1 MSDGKITLKVATPK
15 GVFEGTFAVSQK
27 VSEVIAVIVKE
38 QGLVAGDAFELAFDG
53 TPLKPDSQPIGS
65 FGLEDGA
72 VLDLVASG
80 SGV

>member
-1 MSDGKITLKVATPK
+1 MSDGKITLKVGTPR
-15 GVFEGTFAVSQK
+15 GVFEGTFDISDK
-27 VSEVIAVIVKE
+27 VSEVIAVIIKA
-38 QGLVAGDAFELAFDG
+38 QGLVEGDAFELAFDG
-53 TPLKPDSQPIGS
+53 KPLAPDSPIGS

>member
-1 MSDGKITLKVATPK
+1 MSDGKITFKVATSK
-15 GVFEGTFAVSQK
+15 GVFEGTFDVSDK
-27 VSEVIAVIVKE
+27 VHDVIVVIVKD
-38 QGLVAGDAFELAFDG
+38 QGLVEGDAFELAWDG
-53 TPLKPDSQPIGS
+53 TPLGPDRQIGS

>member
-1 MSDGKITLKVATPK
+1 MSDGKITLKVGTPK
-15 GVFEGTFAVSQK
+15 GVFEATFD
-27 VSEVIAVIVKE
+27 VSEKVYEVIQTIVKE
-38 QGLVAGDAFELAFDG
+38 QGLVEGDAFELAFDG
-53 TPLKPDSQPIGS
+53 TPLDPDRAIGS

>member
-1 MSDGKITLKVATPK
+1 MSDGKITLKVGTPK
-15 GVFEGTFAVSQK
+15 GVFEATFD
-27 VSEVIAVIVKE
+27 VSEKVYEVIQTIVKE
-38 QGLVAGDAFELAFDG
+38 QGLVEGDAFELAFDG
-53 TPLKPDSQPIGS
+53 TSLAPDRAIGS

>member
-1 MSDGKITLKVATPK
+1 MNDGKITLKVGTLR
-15 GVFEGTFAVSQK
+15 GVFEGTFDISDK
-27 VSEVIAVIVKE
+27 VSEVISVIVKA
-38 QGLVAGDAFELAFDG
+38 QGLVEGDAFELAFDG
-53 TPLKPDSQPIGS
+53 TPLAPDSPIGS

>member
-1 MSDGKITLKVATPK
+1 MSDGKLTIKVATPR
-15 GVFEGTFAVSQK
+15 GVFEGTFDVSDK

-38 QGLVAGDAFELAFDG
+38 QGLVEGDAFELAFDG
-53 TPLKPDSQPIGS
+53 TPLAPDRPIGS
-65 FGLEDGA
+65 FGLEDDA